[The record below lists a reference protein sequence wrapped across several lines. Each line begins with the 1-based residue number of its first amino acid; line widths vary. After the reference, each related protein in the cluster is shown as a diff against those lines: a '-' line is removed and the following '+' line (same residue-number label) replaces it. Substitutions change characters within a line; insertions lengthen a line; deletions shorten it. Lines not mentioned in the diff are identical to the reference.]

1 VLPHPPDSKFD
12 PKLMDEDTIV
22 PLTGGNLF
30 KRIFKSFCED
40 SELKLYHEVVFDL
53 AKVYTPSLAVH
64 LAVDEERA

>member
-1 VLPHPPDSKFD
+1 
-12 PKLMDEDTIV
+12 MDEDTIV